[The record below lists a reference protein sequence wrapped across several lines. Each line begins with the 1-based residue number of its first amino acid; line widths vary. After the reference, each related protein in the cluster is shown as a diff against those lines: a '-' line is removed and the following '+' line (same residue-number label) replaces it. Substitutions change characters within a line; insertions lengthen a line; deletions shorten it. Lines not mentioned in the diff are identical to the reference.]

1 MLLISKGL
9 NGLVRLF
16 LNSLSIRLF
25 RLAGGGGGGGQG
37 EERKGKEKKSL
48 TRKH

>member
-25 RLAGGGGGGGQG
+25 RLAGGGGGVGGRG
-37 EERKGKEKKSL
+37 KRGRGKRRKA
-48 TRKH
+48 

>member
-25 RLAGGGGGGGQG
+25 RLAGGGGVGGRGKRG
-37 EERKGKEKKSL
+37 RGKRRKA
-48 TRKH
+48 